1 MEYDVHDELLSFMS
15 SGIYRFSGSNVVFV
29 DPVRVLSNSYSRFR
43 INSAGYYSRFFGVP
57 SKGNDGNSVDS
68 SSSMKNK
75 KRKRNSQSLNEREK
89 SAENRHQNARP
100 FLVSAY
106 ESFQR
111 ATDLLHFLPSLLKE
125 DDSMP
130 DKCDTELNFIEL
142 GSLWQAPLYEISLSL
157 PMENIPAE
165 GGSQPSCCEGRAVPV
180 FNNLIRNQS
189 SYDLEAD
196 FLNRQYI
203 LPGKCR
209 FFMSDLRRVHD
220 LIPAQ
225 PDYGYN
231 LIIIDPPW
239 ENGSVY
245 QKAVY
250 PTLPNRY
257 LLYLPIKQLAHIDGA
272 LVVLWITNREK
283 LRAFVEDE
291 LFPAWGVADISEFF
305 WLKVKPDGSLI
316 GELDLFHHRPYE
328 CLLLG
333 YINAKA
339 QSLQDVLIYLL
350 ENWWLAGLLGVMNL
364 STFKIQ
370 STFCKEAVQSVILM
384 HNSILSPCT
393 CPCYSLYFI

>member
-1 MEYDVHDELLSFMS
+1 
-15 SGIYRFSGSNVVFV
+15 
-29 DPVRVLSNSYSRFR
+29 
-43 INSAGYYSRFFGVP
+43 
-57 SKGNDGNSVDS
+57 
-68 SSSMKNK
+68 MKNK

-89 SAENRHQNARP
+89 SAENRHQNARS

-111 ATDLLHFLPSLLKE
+111 ATNLLHFLPSLLKG
-125 DDSMP
+125 DDSMS
-130 DKCDTELNFIEL
+130 DKSDTELNFIEL
-142 GSLWQAPLYEISLSL
+142 GSLWQAPLYEISLGL
-157 PMENIPAE
+157 PMENISAE
-165 GGSQPSCCEGRAVPV
+165 GGSQPSCCGERAVPV

-203 LPGKCR
+203 LPGKCC

-333 YINAKA
+333 YINAKNVKSKKIPKNQVIVSIPGA
-339 QSLQDVLIYLL
+339 HSRKPPLGRLLSEYVPGPKPARCIDLFARELVAGWTSWGNEPLHFQDSKYFLQR
-350 ENWWLAGLLGVMNL
+350 G
-364 STFKIQ
+364 
-370 STFCKEAVQSVILM
+370 
-384 HNSILSPCT
+384 SPIGDT
-393 CPCYSLYFI
+393 DA

>member
-209 FFMSDLRRVHD
+209 FFM
-220 LIPAQ
+220 
-225 PDYGYN
+225 
-231 LIIIDPPW
+231 
-239 ENGSVY
+239 
-245 QKAVY
+245 
-250 PTLPNRY
+250 
-257 LLYLPIKQLAHIDGA
+257 QLAHIDGA

-333 YINAKA
+333 YINAKNVNSEKIPKNKVIVSIPGSHSRKPPLGRLLSEYVPGPKPA
-339 QSLQDVLIYLL
+339 RCIDLFARELVAGWTSWGNEPLHFQDSKYFLQR
-350 ENWWLAGLLGVMNL
+350 G
-364 STFKIQ
+364 STI
-370 STFCKEAVQSVILM
+370 SDTDA
-384 HNSILSPCT
+384 
-393 CPCYSLYFI
+393 